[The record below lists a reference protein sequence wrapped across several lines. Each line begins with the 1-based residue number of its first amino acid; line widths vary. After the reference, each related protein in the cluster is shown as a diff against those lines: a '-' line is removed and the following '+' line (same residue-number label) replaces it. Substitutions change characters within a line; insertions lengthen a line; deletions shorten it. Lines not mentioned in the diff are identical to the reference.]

1 MTAIILI
8 IAALSLSAGF
18 YLLIT
23 GRRAPESGTPAQH
36 KVNIRKAAEPA
47 PRKVDESPPEGL
59 SAIECA
65 AAELEEEDP
74 IDIFLDLDLPIDF
87 RMEAA
92 EKLEKDSGFKFN
104 TQLKLDNKL
113 NQGEI
118 DCDVDHRHGQ
128 ATDEELAP
136 DLVLTGE

>member
-36 KVNIRKAAEPA
+36 KVNIRKAAE
-47 PRKVDESPPEGL
+47 
-59 SAIECA
+59 
-65 AAELEEEDP
+65 LEEEDP
-74 IDIFLDLDLPIDF
+74 RDTFLDFDLPIDF
-87 RMEAA
+87 RMDAA
-92 EKLEKDSGFKFN
+92 EKLQSDSGFTFPSLFN
-104 TQLKLDNKL
+104 KENRPE
-113 NQGEI
+113 QGKN
-118 DCDVDHRHGQ
+118 DCDVDQ
-128 ATDEELAP
+128 TDEPATDEDASP